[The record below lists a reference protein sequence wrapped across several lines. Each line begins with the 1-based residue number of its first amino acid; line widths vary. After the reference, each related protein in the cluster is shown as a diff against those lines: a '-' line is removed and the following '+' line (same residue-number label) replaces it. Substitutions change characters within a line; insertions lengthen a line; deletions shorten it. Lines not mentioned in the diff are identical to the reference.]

1 MFASAADDVL
11 VVVCDE
17 PASITDAYALIKVLS
32 RDHGVRRVRIL
43 ANMVRSA
50 KQGQVLYRKL
60 ARVTDRYLDVVA
72 QYAGY
77 VPHDDLLQRALRSRQ
92 PVVTAF
98 PDTRATHAFKKLAE
112 SVDTWD
118 RPSGAS
124 GGIQFF
130 LESAV
135 GTAESDRAG
144 A

>member
-1 MFASAADDVL
+1 

-17 PASITDAYALIKVLS
+17 PASITDAYALIKVLAQQ
-32 RDHGVRRVRIL
+32 HGVRRMRVL

-60 ARVTDRYLDVVA
+60 ARVADRYLDVVVH
-72 QYAGY
+72 YAGY
-77 VPHDDLLQRALRSRQ
+77 VPHDDLLQRALQRQQ

-98 PDTRATHAFKKLAE
+98 PDTRATHAFKKLSD

-118 RPSGAS
+118 SPPGAR
-124 GGIQFF
+124 GNIQFF

-135 GTAESDRAG
+135 GGPRNAG
-144 A
+144 AEA